1 MRQFLCIA
9 ALYAL
14 LVPWMIY
21 LTSRL
26 ELATLK
32 RVSLSIKSD
41 GPHYVI
47 NTSECLFPLYEP
59 FHWSVAYLY
68 RRRLSIENKCRGIEQ
83 FVFFVNVSV
92 PLLNAKRLEDTY
104 GLTPSSLQCHY
115 HAVVGVSS
123 GIGVAEEVETGPRRP
138 LVFGEHLLE
147 EHVQITCVRDG
158 MPLFTEFHLLP
169 VQKKRLNT
177 ALRRGQGEWFS
188 PWAAFRDKLS
198 VLVIGID
205 SVSRLNS
212 MRHLRKTRKYLS
224 SKLKAY
230 ELLGFTAVTS

>member
-123 GIGVAEEVETGPRRP
+123 GIGVARG
-138 LVFGEHLLE
+138 G
-147 EHVQITCVRDG
+147 RD
-158 MPLFTEFHLLP
+158 
-169 VQKKRLNT
+169 RAAST
-177 ALRRGQGEWFS
+177 ARLRRTSARRARTNNLCSRRDAPFHGVSPAASSEEATQYGVTTRSRRVVQPLGGFS
-188 PWAAFRDKLS
+188 ATNFRCS
-198 VLVIGID
+198 
-205 SVSRLNS
+205 
-212 MRHLRKTRKYLS
+212 
-224 SKLKAY
+224 
-230 ELLGFTAVTS
+230 